1 MQSLGIGKKRAHRTG
16 TLGEAENF
24 DLYSIL
30 KPYVNFD
37 LALASQSRKAV
48 ALVNFWCMHCSHCTP
63 TSTAGFVQKR
73 WIFPKCQFLQDH
85 GILLDFK
92 YSCNFPTNPD
102 LRFHELLRSVGV
114 SSNRAANSLTSI
126 CISESPE
133 APKVWWKVGWVSLL
147 GYTCISRDLSDWLID
162 R

>member
-48 ALVNFWCMHCSHCTP
+48 ALVNF
-63 TSTAGFVQKR
+63 
-73 WIFPKCQFLQDH
+73 
-85 GILLDFK
+85 
-92 YSCNFPTNPD
+92 
-102 LRFHELLRSVGV
+102 
-114 SSNRAANSLTSI
+114 
-126 CISESPE
+126 
-133 APKVWWKVGWVSLL
+133 
-147 GYTCISRDLSDWLID
+147 
-162 R
+162 